1 LTATR
6 LGLDLLVSSLVYS
19 FVVILID
26 IVVLFMV
33 YQELSQVISNLML
46 VMLAEGGLGLVAGGF
61 IGLNSPIIRRIEED
75 FLHVKPRKHKDKG
88 EHEKQTKTLII
99 TGIFLIIAA
108 LLLSA
113 I

>member
-1 LTATR
+1 MTTTR

-26 IVVLFMV
+26 IVVLFVV
-33 YQELSQVISNLML
+33 YPELSQVLSNLTL

-75 FLHVKPRKHKDKG
+75 FLHVKPRKHEDKR
-88 EHEKQTKTLII
+88 EHEKQAKTLIV
-99 TGIFLIIAA
+99 TGIILIIAA
-108 LLLSA
+108 LFFSA

>member
-1 LTATR
+1 M
-6 LGLDLLVSSLVYS
+6 DLLVSSLVYS

>member
-1 LTATR
+1 
-6 LGLDLLVSSLVYS
+6 
-19 FVVILID
+19 
-26 IVVLFMV
+26 MV